1 MNRQYKR
8 ALKKDQQRKGASPR
22 PQPKPT
28 GAPQKRQRTK
38 PRQFVKE
45 VVAELQKVN
54 WPTRQEVASYSLVVL
69 VASMVIAAIIFALDY
84 VFTKAILALFGV
96 DV

>member
-8 ALKKDQQRKGASPR
+8 ALKKDQQRKTTVSRPSP
-22 PQPKPT
+22 KAT
-28 GAPQKRQRTK
+28 GAQAKKQRTK

-45 VVAELQKVN
+45 VIAELQKVN
-54 WPTRQEVASYSLVVL
+54 WPTRSEVVSYSVVVL
-69 VASMVIAAIIFALDY
+69 VASIVIAAIIFVMDLI
-84 VFTKAILALFGV
+84 FTRAVLSLFGI

>member
-1 MNRQYKR
+1 M
-8 ALKKDQQRKGASPR
+8 KKEQQRKATTPR
-22 PQPKPT
+22 PTPK
-28 GAPQKRQRTK
+28 AAAQAKKQRTK

-45 VVAELQKVN
+45 VIAELQKVN

-69 VASMVIAAIIFALDY
+69 VSSVVIAAIIFVMDY
-84 VFTKAILALFGV
+84 IFTRAILSLFGI